1 MSSKLTFKS
10 GQGCLAFCL
19 LVWSASTINAQT
31 RQTNRTID
39 GTYNNLTQPNW
50 GKAGIPL
57 YRELP
62 AEYGASDP
70 KNAMGGANRPSP
82 RAISN
87 KLSDEPEDIRNER
100 DLSGLTYIW
109 GQFIDHDMTLSPTGA
124 TESVPIP
131 LPSDESKF
139 TNPIPFKR
147 SVIHPNTGVQVR
159 REQTN
164 VQTSWLDGSQVYGAD
179 AVTANWL
186 RTFQAGKLKVSA
198 GNQLPFNTNTGEYS
212 GNLDPNAP
220 KMDDDN
226 GRTKKTFVAGDPRA
240 AEHPG
245 LTSLHTVFV
254 REHNRI
260 CDRLISQGVTQDEAI
275 YQKARKEIGALIQA
289 VTYGQWLEALGI
301 QLQSYVNYN
310 PSAQPDIRNTFA
322 TAAYRWHTMVE
333 NDIILRDNE
342 CHGVGR
348 VEIPLKDVFFNIE
361 IVRKNDI
368 GVLLKGLSVHRQYET
383 DLKVNN
389 GLRNFLFGSGSG
401 LDLVSL
407 NLQRGRDHGLPNYNS
422 IREFYVGSKVSSFI
436 EISQDASIASKM
448 QTLYGSVDNIDLWA
462 GLFAEKRLAGKSV
475 GRTVDAMI
483 RAQFEK
489 LRDGDF
495 YYFMNDPA
503 LSADK
508 YRIQSTTLGDLLA
521 RNSTAGN
528 FQSNVFIRKHC
539 SSSGDDIA
547 HYSCSVT
554 PTFEGWTFLGK
565 TGNNT
570 YYRWEST
577 VPSNYA
583 EAKQL
588 VTSLGGHLP
597 QMKHSVQNAF
607 LSSRLGSRTIWLDLV
622 RAGSGWQYSNG
633 AIPPYYRW
641 ATGEPNNA
649 SGAENYTQM
658 YSTGLWND
666 VPATAYG
673 WVVAEV
679 PCEEACDQDV
689 TPPVFTY
696 CPPSQN
702 VQMGLLTLCKSV
714 SWAAPTVED
723 NCGNVALTMATGFPS
738 GTCFWPGSY
747 TITYAATDA
756 RFNRSTC
763 SFNVTAYKT
772 LFPLLTFKKQVAIH
786 VSATSNLSIIE
797 WANNSGAE
805 NTHFEVEKLNVNT
818 GQFELLE
825 KVANRATD
833 NSTTQYITTERT
845 PAEGAYTYRIKAV
858 HQDGSVT
865 LSEAK
870 KVFSH
875 LGSTVQVYP
884 NPAMDLLTVD
894 LEDYKNETVEITL
907 YDYLGQQKMMRSFES
922 LEQTKVE
929 LDVMEQPAGNYRI
942 RVHAKGKQDVTKSV
956 IIVR

>member
-495 YYFMNDPA
+495 YYFENDPELTA
-503 LSADK
+503 ADK
-508 YRIQSTTLGDLLA
+508 SRIRSTTLKHIIERNTNAGDL
-521 RNSTAGN
+521 
-528 FQSNVFIRKHC
+528 QDNVFFVKSC
-539 SSSGDDIA
+539 SSNPSEFDDIA
-547 HYSCSVT
+547 KRSCTET
-554 PTFEGWTFLGK
+554 PQYENWTFLGK
-565 TGNNT
+565 QGAKSYYKWNGGTANFTDAKVLVKRLGGRLPQITNSAENNYLKTLIPAGSST
-570 YYRWEST
+570 YLDLNRVGTQWKYSD
-577 VPSNYA
+577 VLNA
-583 EAKQL
+583 NDIL
-588 VTSLGGHLP
+588 VT
-597 QMKHSVQNAF
+597 
-607 LSSRLGSRTIWLDLV
+607 GSI
-622 RAGSGWQYSNG
+622 S
-633 AIPPYYRW
+633 PYYNW
-641 ATGEPNNA
+641 GVGEPNN
-649 SGAENYTQM
+649 SGGTEHRVQM
-658 YSTGLWND
+658 YNDGRWND
-666 VPATAYG
+666 LSETYLQTVI
-673 WVVAEV
+673 AEV
-679 PCEEACDQDV
+679 GCREDCLTE
-689 TPPVFTY
+689 TIPPTFTS
-696 CPPSQN
+696 CPSN
-702 VQMGLLTLCKSV
+702 IATSYGLLS
-714 SWAAPTVED
+714 
-723 NCGNVALTMATGFPS
+723 
-738 GTCFWPGSY
+738 
-747 TITYAATDA
+747 
-756 RFNRSTC
+756 
-763 SFNVTAYKT
+763 
-772 LFPLLTFKKQVAIH
+772 
-786 VSATSNLSIIE
+786 
-797 WANNSGAE
+797 
-805 NTHFEVEKLNVNT
+805 
-818 GQFELLE
+818 
-825 KVANRATD
+825 
-833 NSTTQYITTERT
+833 
-845 PAEGAYTYRIKAV
+845 
-858 HQDGSVT
+858 
-865 LSEAK
+865 
-870 KVFSH
+870 
-875 LGSTVQVYP
+875 
-884 NPAMDLLTVD
+884 
-894 LEDYKNETVEITL
+894 
-907 YDYLGQQKMMRSFES
+907 
-922 LEQTKVE
+922 
-929 LDVMEQPAGNYRI
+929 
-942 RVHAKGKQDVTKSV
+942 
-956 IIVR
+956 